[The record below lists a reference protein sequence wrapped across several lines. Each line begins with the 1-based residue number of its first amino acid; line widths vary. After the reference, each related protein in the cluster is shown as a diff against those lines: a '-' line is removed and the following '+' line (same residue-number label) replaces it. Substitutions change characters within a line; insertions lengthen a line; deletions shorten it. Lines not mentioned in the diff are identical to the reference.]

1 MLQLGIMDEATVEN
15 IRFGERVKE
24 RRAELGLSLRDLA
37 ELTELSTAFLSSLE
51 RGLANPTLASGRRI
65 ALALKTPLHR
75 LLAGPADSELVVL
88 KERRRQ
94 IFFPDSQVTYEIL
107 TPQLT
112 RRMALF
118 LVRAPSGAG
127 NIAQHVL
134 AEPTEECIVVMEGEI
149 ELQIAGQCY
158 QLAAGDSI
166 YFEDHLL
173 EAIRSVDGE
182 PAAYLSAVV
191 RSGQG

>member
-1 MLQLGIMDEATVEN
+1 MLQLEIMDEATVEN

-75 LLAGPADSELVVL
+75 LLADPADSELVVM

-94 IFFPDSQVTYEIL
+94 MFFPDSQVTYEIL

-112 RRMALF
+112 RKMALF
-118 LVRAPSGAG
+118 LVRVPSGAG
-127 NIAQHVL
+127 KIAQHVL

-149 ELQIAGQCY
+149 ELQVAGQCY
-158 QLAAGDSI
+158 QLEAGDSI

-173 EAIRSVDGE
+173 EGIRSVDGE
-182 PAAYLSAVV
+182 PASYLSAVV